1 MRTGRRVGLWG
12 VATCEA
18 AVVQWVL
25 RFQWICGSFGH
36 RVKST
41 ASVEA

>member
-18 AVVQWVL
+18 AVVQWVVQFSMDL
-25 RFQWICGSFGH
+25 RLVRAQGEGY
-36 RVKST
+36 R
-41 ASVEA
+41 